1 MIPSLT
7 IQTIELIKVNDHY
20 SSGWLFWLDWNW
32 HRQALKASNISY
44 ATNTTIRLKL
54 CQTQLTKMHFKTNKF
69 DSFRR
74 FHSNQTFLLS
84 CVKHSFQEKTH
95 IGTFACVFIFSIR
108 QFFLGHLVSSY
119 LLHLFQPFSEPRT
132 ALYQT
137 HLYSI
142 PAFQILPRK
151 KNIFPFFSILK
162 KGKRSR
168 IPPPPRVAWPR
179 RLFSLHGE
187 LEGGKSPQQ
196 FLKLFSNEK
205 FLTKEGI
212 CPI

>member
-1 MIPSLT
+1 
-7 IQTIELIKVNDHY
+7 
-20 SSGWLFWLDWNW
+20 
-32 HRQALKASNISY
+32 
-44 ATNTTIRLKL
+44 
-54 CQTQLTKMHFKTNKF
+54 MHFKTNKF
-69 DSFRR
+69 DSFCR
-74 FHSNQTFLLS
+74 FYSNQTFLLS

-151 KNIFPFFSILK
+151 KPFSPSSQFSRK
-162 KGKRSR
+162 RKGLEY
-168 IPPPPRVAWPR
+168 PPPPPAPRVAWPR

-187 LEGGKSPQQ
+187 FEGGKSPQQ

>member
-1 MIPSLT
+1 M
-7 IQTIELIKVNDHY
+7 KVNDHY

-44 ATNTTIRLKL
+44 ATNTTIRPKL

-69 DSFRR
+69 DSFCS
-74 FHSNQTFLLS
+74 FHSYQTFLLS

-95 IGTFACVFIFSIR
+95 IDTFACVFIFSIR

-119 LLHLFQPFSEPRT
+119 LLHLFQPFSKPRT

-151 KNIFPFFSILK
+151 KNHFPLLLNSQEREK
-162 KGKRSR
+162 VSNT
-168 IPPPPRVAWPR
+168 PPPPPPV
-179 RLFSLHGE
+179 
-187 LEGGKSPQQ
+187 GGAP
-196 FLKLFSNEK
+196 
-205 FLTKEGI
+205 
-212 CPI
+212 PPV

>member
-1 MIPSLT
+1 
-7 IQTIELIKVNDHY
+7 
-20 SSGWLFWLDWNW
+20 
-32 HRQALKASNISY
+32 
-44 ATNTTIRLKL
+44 
-54 CQTQLTKMHFKTNKF
+54 MHFKTNKF

-84 CVKHSFQEKTH
+84 CVKHSLYKKTH

-151 KNIFPFFSILK
+151 KPFSPSSQFSRK
-162 KGKRSR
+162 RKGLEY
-168 IPPPPRVAWPR
+168 PPPPEWLDPADCFPSTGSWKGGNPLNNFSSFSRMRNFWLKKEFVQFNQKASFYLQTVLIVTSVCKVKSEI
-179 RLFSLHGE
+179 LF
-187 LEGGKSPQQ
+187 
-196 FLKLFSNEK
+196 
-205 FLTKEGI
+205 
-212 CPI
+212 